1 MPIINTISNLVS
13 EQSAFSV
20 ALLLGLEPVG
30 VALGAGEDEGRALV
44 LFRVVVPVRDPLLT
58 GAWNPQNETLSPGKP
73 YRAHSRWMVVTD
85 LL

>member
-1 MPIINTISNLVS
+1 MYSYLKPIIKTISNLVS

-44 LFRVVVPVRDPLLT
+44 LLRVVVPVRDPLLT
-58 GAWNPQNETLSPGKP
+58 GAWNPQNETVLDTFKVML
-73 YRAHSRWMVVTD
+73 ATV

>member
-1 MPIINTISNLVS
+1 MPVIKTISNLVS

-44 LFRVVVPVRDPLLT
+44 LLRVVVPVRDPLLT
-58 GAWNPQNETLSPGKP
+58 GAWNPAKRNLMTGLT
-73 YRAHSRWMVVTD
+73 V
-85 LL
+85 